1 MNLRTQRRTGLKKRI
16 IIVAIIMV
24 MVAGFSV
31 AQEQQEEQQDNEARY
46 FVHTVYLNQV
56 FRHRLGFKVT
66 YTAENLDYKEVYLPT
81 SWFTQAAGKGEIIR
95 TSSKSAPYMD
105 VYYAEGEFSHV
116 RLFVREN
123 PFHVTWGRLGD
134 EPNVE
139 EKFNK
144 ETLEL

>member
-1 MNLRTQRRTGLKKRI
+1 MKKRI
-16 IIVAIIMV
+16 FIVALLVV
-24 MVAGFSV
+24 MVAGFSIG
-31 AQEQQEEQQDNEARY
+31 QETQETGENESEL

-66 YTAENLDYKEVYLPT
+66 YTAENLDFKQVYIPA
-81 SWFTQAAGKGEIIR
+81 SWFTQAAGKGEIIN
-95 TSSKSAPYMD
+95 TDSGSAPYMD
-105 VYYAEGEFSHV
+105 VYYRNGEFSHV
-116 RLFVREN
+116 RLFVRAN
-123 PFHVTWGRLGD
+123 PFHVTWGRLED

>member
-1 MNLRTQRRTGLKKRI
+1 MKTRI
-16 IIVAIIMV
+16 FIVALLVV
-24 MVAGFSV
+24 MVAGFSI
-31 AQEQQEEQQDNEARY
+31 AQEAQEPDDNEAEL

-66 YTAENLDYKEVYLPT
+66 YTAANLDFMQVYLPA
-81 SWFTQAAGKGEIIR
+81 SWFTQAAGKGELVNTR
-95 TSSKSAPYMD
+95 SHSAPYME
-105 VYYAEGEFSHV
+105 VYYRNGEFSHV
-116 RLFVREN
+116 RLYVPQN
-123 PFHVTWGRLGD
+123 PFHVTWGRLED